1 MAIFLIDYENTHS
14 LNGINNLSETDKVIV
29 FYSNNANTLTFSALE
44 SILCGKASITCKA
57 VEVGTKNAL
66 DFQLS
71 TYLGYLLKETEGTD
85 TKIFIVSKDLGFS
98 LVKSFWLK
106 ELNVDIEILPCISGE
121 EENNT
126 EISLGSSKQKQKKK
140 SKEKQSKASEL
151 EKINLQ
157 TQLSSLSLGLTQT
170 QIQEIVSLVESG
182 KTKQVLNS
190 ELNSLLKDS
199 KKSGKILKIIKSISK
214 K

>member
-1 MAIFLIDYENTHS
+1 M
-14 LNGINNLSETDKVIV
+14 
-29 FYSNNANTLTFSALE
+29 
-44 SILCGKASITCKA
+44 
-57 VEVGTKNAL
+57 
-66 DFQLS
+66 S

-126 EISLGSSKQKQKKK
+126 EISPGSSKQKQKKK

>member
-126 EISLGSSKQKQKKK
+126 EISPGSSKQKQKKK

-157 TQLSSLSLGLTQT
+157 TQLSSLVACFL
-170 QIQEIVSLVESG
+170 
-182 KTKQVLNS
+182 
-190 ELNSLLKDS
+190 
-199 KKSGKILKIIKSISK
+199 
-214 K
+214 

>member
-1 MAIFLIDYENTHS
+1 M
-14 LNGINNLSETDKVIV
+14 
-29 FYSNNANTLTFSALE
+29 
-44 SILCGKASITCKA
+44 
-57 VEVGTKNAL
+57 
-66 DFQLS
+66 
-71 TYLGYLLKETEGTD
+71 
-85 TKIFIVSKDLGFS
+85 
-98 LVKSFWLK
+98 
-106 ELNVDIEILPCISGE
+106 DIEILPCISGE

-126 EISLGSSKQKQKKK
+126 EISPGSSKQKQKKK